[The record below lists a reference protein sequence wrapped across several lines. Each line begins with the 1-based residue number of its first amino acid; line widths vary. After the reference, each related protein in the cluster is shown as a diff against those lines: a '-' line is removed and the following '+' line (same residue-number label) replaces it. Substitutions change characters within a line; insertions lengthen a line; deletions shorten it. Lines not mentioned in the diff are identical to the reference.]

1 MSPIHFF
8 IRSLVQ
14 KYLEFCQTLP
24 YYGSAFFH
32 GQIETPAKSLTSLM
46 INHDTEVLLAINP
59 SGFYVID
66 PDNVVSKRLTYSK
79 SQVTLTG
86 LQLFTKPIEAEDIS
100 NTQAR

>member
-1 MSPIHFF
+1 MSPIHF

-66 PDNVVSKRLTYSK
+66 PVNVVSKRLTRPNSK

-86 LQLFTKPIEAEDIS
+86 LQLFL
-100 NTQAR
+100 

>member
-1 MSPIHFF
+1 MYLITTHY
-8 IRSLVQ
+8 RSLVQ
-14 KYLEFCQTLP
+14 KYLQFCQTLP

-66 PDNVVSKRLTYSK
+66 PVNVVINCTDF
-79 SQVTLTG
+79 V
-86 LQLFTKPIEAEDIS
+86 P
-100 NTQAR
+100 